1 MKTEDGLFG
10 SLCYN
15 MNMFNFKKVLFLLP
29 ALVVGGCA
37 TWSFTPN
44 RESQFVDE
52 DNRFM
57 LVEYGKGEV
66 RETEFVAP
74 NGVRLPF
81 KSSLQVRIT
90 TPDGTRFVAYQNM
103 STVGN
108 IYFTEDR
115 RWEYF
120 EEGTA
125 CILAER
131 APDGNGYVMRFQ
143 GVMCRN
149 GRTKPMAKKPKI
161 RSGGSTPS
169 GFGRDSSGPRDSDG
183 PRTVDQK

>member
-1 MKTEDGLFG
+1 
-10 SLCYN
+10 

-74 NGVRLPF
+74 NGVRLPL